1 MSVILDEVNRM
12 LTLGSE
18 RRYGGE
24 AVSQLEH
31 ALQCAALAEA
41 AAKSPE
47 LITACLLHDIGHMLR
62 YLNEGAPQKGMD
74 DKHEDLGA
82 KYLSA
87 SFGPAVVEAVR
98 LHVNAKRYL
107 CQVDKAYWAS
117 LSPISKYS
125 LELQGGIFSEEEA
138 AAFIE
143 QPYAQDA
150 VQLRIWDDQAKIQGL
165 ATPDLGHFEKYVQES
180 MR

>member
-1 MSVILDEVNRM
+1 MSAILDQVSQM
-12 LTLGSE
+12 LTLGSD

-31 ALQCAALAEA
+31 ALQCAFLAEQA
-41 AAKSPE
+41 GKSPE
-47 LITACLLHDIGHMLR
+47 LITACLLHDIGHLLR
-62 YLNEGAPQKGMD
+62 HLNEGAPQKGKD

-82 KYLSA
+82 QFLSS

-107 CQVDKAYWAS
+107 CLVDKDYWAS

-165 ATPDLGHFEKYVQES
+165 ATPDLSHFEKYIQES
-180 MR
+180 IR

>member
-1 MSVILDEVNRM
+1 MKRV
-12 LTLGSE
+12 
-18 RRYGGE
+18 
-24 AVSQLEH
+24 
-31 ALQCAALAEA
+31 
-41 AAKSPE
+41 
-47 LITACLLHDIGHMLR
+47 
-62 YLNEGAPQKGMD
+62 
-74 DKHEDLGA
+74 
-82 KYLSA
+82 LSA

-107 CQVDKAYWAS
+107 CLVDKDYWAS

-138 AAFIE
+138 AVFIE

-165 ATPDLGHFEKYVQES
+165 VTPDLHHFEKYLRES
-180 MR
+180 LR